1 MVPSDPLDPL
11 IVRFADECAEHVAEM
26 TRGLLGTEQRSS
38 ALDYGDIQR
47 RLHTVKGAAS
57 IAGLTFAVQLAHT
70 LETVIAECASGRL
83 PHSPAVNDALLAA
96 FDALSEL
103 SAAAADRQ
111 GPAAA
116 SAALE
121 RLDDLLATRHPSAAL
136 SNDLALVLSAHQLFM
151 AERALASGWALWE
164 IRLDAERSTFADRV
178 RRLEEALAGAVQIIA
193 RTGAS
198 DIAPGAGVTY
208 LMLVAV
214 REQRVSPP
222 LAESDL
228 MPRVR
233 QVESLPVEQP
243 ETHVEAHVE
252 AQPEPSDSGDTVVSD
267 DLTHL
272 RGVFLENSAEKVQ
285 SLSDGLVRLEA
296 NPNDLDLVN
305 DLFRHAH
312 SLKGSGATFGMP
324 VVTAIAHGLEE
335 VLDRLRSGR
344 SRVTSDA
351 VSAMLASVDAFNLA
365 LRAPDTTEAG
375 SPEVAR
381 AIALL
386 EGALTNAAPVE
397 ARRPVPA
404 PAAAEGDRRQGSVR
418 VSLDKLDRAINRV
431 GELAVTCAAAA
442 DRRRELET
450 LAAEI
455 TRRRRNWERTFG
467 ASLAG
472 RTTGSVHGQPD
483 AELVSSLHAIVID
496 AEERLASTVEQLASL
511 DLRTGS
517 VLDALHQDV
526 MGIRMVPLRSVF
538 TAVPRSV
545 RDLARAQRKQVELT
559 VTGEETEIDKRILE
573 LLEDPLTHLV
583 RNAVD
588 HGIEDPDARR
598 RSGKSPT
605 GRISLSARQAGSH
618 VVITIADDGAGIDAS
633 ALRSA
638 AVRKGMMAAGEAEQ
652 LDDQSALRLI
662 FRPAMSL
669 TEQVT
674 EVSGRGVGLD
684 VVMRHIQ
691 SLQGTIEV
699 SSTPGAGATFTLRL
713 PLTLAISD
721 VLFVRVGDQQ
731 VCFPIVGVIAFLR
744 IEGDRLTDVDGRTV
758 LEFDGRL
765 IRSVWLAD
773 ALALSGAPPDRE
785 TAAPMLSAIIVST
798 AEGPVAVVVDEVLDH
813 RRVVIKPIG
822 ALLGDPPGVAG
833 ATVTASGDVA
843 IVLDAPGLLRAFGD
857 TPARPRHA
865 ARSAPTVLVVDDS
878 PTTQEMLRGILTAAG
893 YQVETAESGEDAIR
907 HLQRRRPAG
916 MIVDVQMPGMDGFEL
931 TKRVKAKPEWRRVP
945 VIILSALDSDAD
957 RRRGLDAGADAYAIK
972 AGLDGDNF
980 LRQVDML
987 VGFDRSPL

>member
-1 MVPSDPLDPL
+1 MAASDPLDPL
-11 IVRFADECAEHVAEM
+11 AVRFADECAEHVAEM
-26 TRGLLGTEQRSS
+26 TRGLLGTEQGPS
-38 ALDYGDIQR
+38 AFDYGDIQR

-57 IAGLTFAVQLAHT
+57 IAGLTSAVQLAHT
-70 LETVIAECASGRL
+70 LETVIAECAGGRL
-83 PHSPAVNDALLAA
+83 SHTPAVTDALLAA
-96 FDALSEL
+96 FDAFAEL
-103 SAAAADRQ
+103 SAAATGLPGGRA
-111 GPAAA
+111 GA
-116 SAALE
+116 SAALS
-121 RLDDLLATRHPSAAL
+121 RLDDLLVGRDPTGAL
-136 SNDLALVLSAHQLFM
+136 SGDLAQVLSAHQSFM
-151 AERALASGWALWE
+151 AGRALASGWALWE
-164 IRLDAERSTFADRV
+164 IRLDAQRSTFADRV
-178 RRLEEALAGAVQIIA
+178 HRLEEALAGTVQIIA

-198 DIAPGAGVTY
+198 DLAPGADATY

-214 REQRVSPP
+214 REQPVSPP
-222 LAESDL
+222 LATSDL
-228 MPRVR
+228 MLRVR
-233 QVESLPVEQP
+233 QVVALPVEQP
-243 ETHVEAHVE
+243 ATHLEAT
-252 AQPEPSDSGDTVVSD
+252 PEPLHRQEAVVSD

-272 RGVFLENSAEKVQ
+272 RSVFLENSADKVQ
-285 SLSDGLVRLEA
+285 SLSDGLVRLET
-296 NPNDLDLVN
+296 NPTDLDLIN

-324 VVTAIAHGLEE
+324 TVTAIAHGLEE

-344 SRVTSDA
+344 ARVTSDT
-351 VSAMLASVDAFNLA
+351 VSAMLTSVDAFNLA
-365 LRAPDTTEAG
+365 LGAPDTVDAR

-386 EGALTNAAPVE
+386 AAALTDVAPVE
-397 ARRPVPA
+397 ARRVASA
-404 PAAAEGDRRQGSVR
+404 PLAAVGDRRQGSVR
-418 VSLDKLDRAINRV
+418 VSLEKLDRAINRV

-442 DRRRELET
+442 ERRCDLEALVAELTSRRRK
-450 LAAEI
+450 
-455 TRRRRNWERTFG
+455 WERTFG
-467 ASLAG
+467 APLAG
-472 RTTGSVHGQPD
+472 QTTGSAHGQSDPEIVT
-483 AELVSSLHAIVID
+483 ALHAIVVD
-496 AEERLASTVEQLASL
+496 AAERLASTVEQLVSL
-511 DLRTGS
+511 GQRTLV
-517 VLDALHQDV
+517 VLDALHEDV
-526 MGIRMVPLRSVF
+526 MGIRMVPLRSLF

-545 RDLARAQRKQVELT
+545 RDLARAQRKLVELT

-598 RSGKSPT
+598 RSGKPPT

-618 VVITIADDGAGIDAS
+618 VVIAITDDGTGIDAT
-633 ALRSA
+633 ALRRA
-638 AVRKGMMAAGEAEQ
+638 AVRKGMMAADEADR

-669 TEQVT
+669 TTQVT

-699 SSTPGAGATFTLRL
+699 SSAPGAGATFTLRL

-721 VLFVRVGDQQ
+721 ALFVRVGDQQ
-731 VCFPIVGVIAFLR
+731 VCFPMVGVIAFLR
-744 IEGDRLTDVDGRTV
+744 LEGDRLTEVDGRTV
-758 LEFDGRL
+758 VEFDRRL
-765 IRSVWLAD
+765 IRGIWLAD
-773 ALALSGAPPDRE
+773 ALARPGVAADRDA
-785 TAAPMLSAIIVST
+785 AAPTLSAIIVST

-822 ALLGDPPGVAG
+822 ALLGEPPGVAG

-843 IVLDAPGLLRAFGD
+843 IVLDAPGLLRAFQEM
-857 TPARPRHA
+857 PARPRTT
-865 ARSAPTVLVVDDS
+865 ARPVPTILVVDDS

-893 YQVETAESGEDAIR
+893 YRVETAESGDDAIR
-907 HLQRRRPAG
+907 HLQRRQPAG

-931 TKRVKAKPEWRRVP
+931 TRRVKAKPEWRRVP

-987 VGFDRSPL
+987 VGFDRAPQ

>member
-1 MVPSDPLDPL
+1 MPSSDPLDPL

-26 TRGLLGTEQRSS
+26 TRGLLGTEQRAA

-57 IAGLTFAVQLAHT
+57 IAGLTSAVQLAHT

-83 PHSPAVNDALLAA
+83 PHTPQVNDALLAA
-96 FDALSEL
+96 FDTFSEL
-103 SAAAADRQ
+103 SAAAAD
-111 GPAAA
+111 GGGPGGAPAA
-116 SAALE
+116 LR
-121 RLDDLLATRHPSAAL
+121 RLDDLLAARRPPAAL
-136 SNDLALVLSAHQLFM
+136 SGDLAQVLSAHQLFM

-164 IRLDAERSTFADRV
+164 IRLDTERSTFADRV
-178 RRLEEALAGAVQIIA
+178 RRLEKALAGAVQIIA

-198 DIAPGAGVTY
+198 DIAPGADVTY

-214 REQRVSPP
+214 REQPFSPP
-222 LAESDL
+222 LADSGL
-228 MPRVR
+228 MLRTR
-233 QVESLPVEQP
+233 QVDSLPAEQP
-243 ETHVEAHVE
+243 EARVEV
-252 AQPEPSDSGDTVVSD
+252 QPAPSDSRDEVVSD

-344 SRVTSDA
+344 SRVTSDT

-386 EGALTNAAPVE
+386 AGALTGASPVE
-397 ARRPVPA
+397 ARRPVAA

-418 VSLDKLDRAINRV
+418 VSLEKLDRAINRV

-442 DRRRELET
+442 ERQCDLET
-450 LAAEI
+450 LAAEV

-472 RTTGSVHGQPD
+472 QTAGPAHSHSDP
-483 AELVSSLHAIVID
+483 ELVTSLHAIVID
-496 AEERLASTVEQLASL
+496 AEERLAATVEQLASL
-511 DLRTGS
+511 GLRTGI
-517 VLDALHQDV
+517 VLDALHEDV

-545 RDLARAQRKQVELT
+545 RDLARDQRKLVELT

-588 HGIEDPDARR
+588 HGIEEPDARR

-618 VVITIADDGAGIDAS
+618 VVIAIADDGAGIDAA
-633 ALRSA
+633 ALRTA
-638 AVRKGMMAAGEAEQ
+638 VVRKGMMAAGEADQ
-652 LDDQSALRLI
+652 LDDPSALRLI
-662 FRPAMSL
+662 FRPAVSL
-669 TEQVT
+669 TERVT

-699 SSTPGAGATFTLRL
+699 SSTPGAGTTFTLRL

-721 VLFVRVGDQQ
+721 VLFVRSGDQH
-731 VCFPIVGVIAFLR
+731 VCFPMVGVIAYLR

-758 LEFDGRL
+758 LEFDRRL
-765 IRSVWLAD
+765 IRSIWLAD
-773 ALALSGAPPDRE
+773 VMALSGAAPDRDA
-785 TAAPMLSAIIVST
+785 AAPMLSAIIVST
-798 AEGPVAVVVDEVLDH
+798 AEGPVAFLVDEVLDQ

-857 TPARPRHA
+857 TPARPRTA

-987 VGFDRSPL
+987 VGFDRRSL